1 MNVAPDLKENGEE
14 IYGINGA
21 EGNPVSVRIRGVSK
35 MGCGEKLKE
44 AEEDDEHQGEQL
56 KEGPGS
62 RSLIN
67 ERMSV
72 PGIIRVRVV

>member
-1 MNVAPDLKENGEE
+1 
-14 IYGINGA
+14 
-21 EGNPVSVRIRGVSK
+21 

-67 ERMSV
+67 ERMLV
-72 PGIIRVRVV
+72 PGIIRIRVV